1 MADGDGY
8 GQLDPSD
15 TASEFNQQVFIIQQQ
30 LAKLSTIK
38 VVLVKAVDTDAKT
51 VDVQPMVNLLDG
63 LGQSSPHG
71 IILGIPYWQ
80 WQFGT
85 NAILAHPAVGDR
97 GIMACADRDISS
109 VKATKAIANPGS
121 DRQMD
126 ASDGIYFG
134 GILNGDPTQS
144 IKFTDAGME
153 LHDKNSNS
161 LISSSTGWAF
171 TGPVTFNQ
179 TVDVKGVATLEG
191 ALQLGGSIENATG
204 GEYAGNIAT
213 TGTVSGS
220 DMIANPG
227 ASQVTLRGHIS
238 TNSTTPPTPGH

>member
-1 MADGDGY
+1 MAEGDGW

-15 TASEFNQQVFIIQQQ
+15 TASEFNKQVFIIQQQ

-71 IILGIPYWQ
+71 TILGIPYWQ
-80 WQFGT
+80 WQFGA
-85 NAILAHPAVGDR
+85 NAILADPAVGDI
-97 GIMACADRDISS
+97 GVMACADRDISS

-153 LHDKNSNS
+153 LHDKNANS
-161 LISSSTGWAF
+161 LVSSAAGWAF
-171 TGPVTFNQ
+171 TGPVTFNEVVTMEAALQ
-179 TVDVKGVATLEG
+179 LAATIEGVGGGVYAGDIHTSGTITGDTGVVSGAIHLTTHRHTGVAT
-191 ALQLGGSIENATG
+191 GGGDTG
-204 GEYAGNIAT
+204 G
-213 TGTVSGS
+213 
-220 DMIANPG
+220 
-227 ASQVTLRGHIS
+227 
-238 TNSTTPPTPGH
+238 PTP